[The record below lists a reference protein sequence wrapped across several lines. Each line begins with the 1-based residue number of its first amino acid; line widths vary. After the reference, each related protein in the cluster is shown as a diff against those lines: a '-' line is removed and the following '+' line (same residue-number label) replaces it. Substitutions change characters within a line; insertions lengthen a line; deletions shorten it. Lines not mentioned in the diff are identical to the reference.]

1 MGGTILV
8 SGGAGYIGSHTVL
21 TLRERGREVVV
32 LDDLCEGHEK
42 ALLGVPLVRGSMLDR
57 EFVDDVFRRHRI
69 HAVFHFAARCYVG
82 ESVTDPGRY
91 YRHNVVGTMNL
102 LDAMVATGVK
112 RFVLSSTCATYGE
125 PERVPITEDLPQ
137 KPINPYGTTKL
148 IDEWLLRDYHRAHGI
163 ESVALRYFNAA
174 GADPQARLG
183 EDHEPET
190 HLIPLV
196 IQAAMGRRAK
206 VTVFGNDYP
215 TPDGTCIRDYVH
227 VTDLAE
233 AHVLALEAMDRGSV
247 GVRAYNLGN
256 AAGSSV
262 LEVIRTVE
270 AVSGRKVPYDIG
282 ARRAGDPPRLVGSSA
297 KIQSELGWR
306 PRFGDI
312 RTIVETAWRWH
323 TSRPDGYGDRRTPH
337 GS

>member
-1 MGGTILV
+1 MSGTILV

-21 TLRERGREVVV
+21 ALRERGRDVLV
-32 LDDLCEGHEK
+32 LDDLSEGHAD
-42 ALLGVPLVRGSMLDR
+42 ALLGARLAKGSMLDR
-57 EFVDDVFRRHRI
+57 EFVRGVFQKERI
-69 HAVFHFAARCYVG
+69 AAVFHFAARCYVG
-82 ESVTDPGRY
+82 ESVTDPGQY

-102 LDAMVATGVK
+102 LDAMRETGVK

-125 PERVPITEDLPQ
+125 PERIPITEDLPQ
-137 KPINPYGTTKL
+137 KPINPYGVTKL
-148 IDEWLLRDYHRAHGI
+148 IDEWMLRDYHRAHGI

-174 GADPQARLG
+174 GADPQARIG

-196 IQAAMGRRAK
+196 VQVAQGRREK
-206 VTVFGNDYP
+206 VTVFGDDYP
-215 TPDGTCIRDYVH
+215 TLDGTCIRDYVH

-233 AHVLALEAMDRGSV
+233 AHVLALEAMEKATV

-256 AAGSSV
+256 AAGTSV

-270 AVSGRKVPYDIG
+270 RVSGKRVNFVVG
-282 ARRAGDPPRLVGSSA
+282 ARRPGDPPRLVGSSA
-297 KIQSELGWR
+297 RILAELGWK

-312 RTIVETAWRWH
+312 ETIVQTAWRWH
-323 TSRPDGYGDRRTPH
+323 ERRPDGYGDRRPAR
-337 GS
+337 